1 MNVLQII
8 SYDLIPDLNKMK
20 QIVYEFHA
28 QIITLFF
35 LLLFF
40 YSFFQNCLIK
50 HDENGYSAIV
60 GDFGLA
66 EKIPDHRYM
75 N

>member
-1 MNVLQII
+1 
-8 SYDLIPDLNKMK
+8 MK
-20 QIVYEFHA
+20 QTVYRFHA
-28 QIITLFF
+28 QTITLLILWF
-35 LLLFF
+35 
-40 YSFFQNCLIK
+40 FFQNCLIK

-66 EKIPDHRYM
+66 EKIPDHRYV

>member
-1 MNVLQII
+1 MG
-8 SYDLIPDLNKMK
+8 
-20 QIVYEFHA
+20 FHA
-28 QIITLFF
+28 QTITTCVF
-35 LLLFF
+35 
-40 YSFFQNCLIK
+40 SPQNCLIK

-66 EKIPDHRYM
+66 EKIPDHRYV

>member
-8 SYDLIPDLNKMK
+8 SRDLMPDLNKMK

-28 QIITLFF
+28 HIITLFSSFF
-35 LLLFF
+35 LL
-40 YSFFQNCLIK
+40 QNCLIK